1 MTSWS
6 NEPEEYRTWAVFII
20 NGIVLV
26 LSLAVAIIT
35 LTALLGWF
43 LGWDVLTG
51 VSQNYKPIAPS
62 SALTALVLSYL
73 VYVYAAHRD
82 ERWADQLLK
91 AGTGIL
97 LCLLIWIVI
106 HDALDAGPDIEAM
119 FGPRDMGDL
128 PIASSHMS
136 PLALWSY
143 LGLSVSIFALRTLPA
158 ELKRTRSL
166 LATIPV
172 AVFLIGLVS
181 TLGYINESPLLYGG
195 SIRPIAWPAALSVLA
210 LSLALLASLA
220 PEYWPMRLFVGTSIR
235 STMMRWLTPMLIVLI
250 IATDWLHMV
259 MIQNGVD
266 VVVSGTFNVLV
277 GLSVGVAIALA
288 LSNVLGGRFDRLN
301 DERARHRTS
310 LELANKKLRLLGAM
324 TRHDIKNQMTVLQN
338 WMEIARSREIGQD
351 ASEDIKKAMDLAKA
365 IDAQLDFMAMYE
377 LVGTEEGKWLALST
391 ELASGISGIEI
402 GGVSMDVKLE
412 GVEVFAD
419 PMLNMVF
426 RNLVV
431 NTLMHGGKVSKIRIY
446 MDRDDHGIRIVY
458 EDDGV
463 GIPLENKERIFEK
476 GFGRHTGYGL
486 FLARE
491 ILRMTGMRLS
501 ETGVP
506 GKGARFEIAVP
517 EDKHRCRL

>member
-1 MTSWS
+1 VTSWS

-35 LTALLGWF
+35 LAALLGWF
-43 LGWDVLTG
+43 LGWEVLTG
-51 VSQNYKPIAPS
+51 VSQNYRPIAPS
-62 SALTALVLSYL
+62 SALTALALSCL

-97 LCLLIWIVI
+97 LCFLIWIVI
-106 HDALDAGPDIEAM
+106 HPALDAGPDIEVM
-119 FGPRDMGDL
+119 LGPRDLGDL
-128 PIASSHMS
+128 PIANSHMS
-136 PLALWSY
+136 PFALWSF

-172 AVFLIGLVS
+172 AVFLVGLFS
-181 TLGYINESPLLYGG
+181 TLGYVHGSPLLYGG
-195 SIRPIAWPAALSVLA
+195 SIRPIAWPAAFSLLA
-210 LSLALLASLA
+210 LSIALLASLA

-235 STMMRWLTPMLIVLI
+235 ATMMRWFMPTLVVSIV
-250 IATDWLHMV
+250 ATDWFSAINV
-259 MIQNGVD
+259 TSGVD
-266 VVVSGTFNVLV
+266 VVVGATVNAIL
-277 GLSVGVAIALA
+277 GLFVGVAVVLI
-288 LSNVLGGRFDRLN
+288 LSRVLGGRFDRLN

-310 LELANKKLRLLGAM
+310 LELANKKLRVLGAM
-324 TRHDIKNQMTVLQN
+324 TRHDVKNQMTVLRN
-338 WMEIARSREIGQD
+338 WMEIARSREIGRE
-351 ASEDIKKAMDLAKA
+351 ASEDVKKALDLAKA
-365 IDAQLDFMAMYE
+365 IDAQLDFMAVYE
-377 LVGTEEGKWLALST
+377 LVGTEEGKWLTLST
-391 ELASGISGIEI
+391 ELASGISGIET
-402 GGVSMDVKLE
+402 GGVSMEVKLE

-419 PMLNMVF
+419 PMLHMVF

-431 NTLMHGGKVSKIRIY
+431 DTLMHGGKVSKIRIY
-446 MDRDDHGIRIVY
+446 LDRDDHGIRIVY

-463 GIPLENKERIFEK
+463 GIPLGDKERIFEK

-491 ILRMTGMRLS
+491 ILTMTGMSMS

-506 GKGARFEIAVP
+506 SKGARFEIAVP
-517 EDKHRCRL
+517 EGKHRYRL